1 MKNKRNKTF
10 YGLILLG
17 AVLTIPIAYIILN
30 RLSGSSDILKAA
42 LITVIFVV
50 LTAAILLI
58 YRKIFEVPLEV
69 LTQDKEMTELIKKKY
84 WLLSYRKKE
93 QFNGNY
99 MRRLL
104 TGINR
109 IIEQIDTFYRRR
121 EVFLSLIRDAQAEQG
136 GAITDMSDL
145 VENAMDH
152 NTDKIMDRIKI
163 FDGRL
168 QEFIV
173 EQNLGYLEE
182 YMKKNDMV
190 LLEFE
195 KLITEAS
202 SLGDSA
208 KEVDISKLTDIVQ
221 ALERLRGKEVSELE
235 DLEKKYQ

>member
-1 MKNKRNKTF
+1 
-10 YGLILLG
+10 
-17 AVLTIPIAYIILN
+17 
-30 RLSGSSDILKAA
+30 
-42 LITVIFVV
+42 
-50 LTAAILLI
+50 
-58 YRKIFEVPLEV
+58 
-69 LTQDKEMTELIKKKY
+69 
-84 WLLSYRKKE
+84 
-93 QFNGNY
+93 

-152 NTDKIMDRIKI
+152 NTDKIIDRIKI

-221 ALERLRGKEVSELE
+221 ALESLRGKEVSELE